1 MRFSPRHKKKFS
13 LRSLLNTAKEC
24 DQREEILLEHQK
36 PTTPTRHM
44 ATRSS
49 PRLLKKSSFSC
60 VRGLS
65 VPSSVVQQK
74 ESNPLYAEHVSV
86 CPDGASAQGSMKTPK
101 KEITEMGRCVLLV
114 SPIRNPLK
122 SPLHVSQMVVD
133 NTLLCSQ
140 PRGTESTDPLKYL
153 CGNDEAIATSLD
165 NVTNPAIR
173 SSPRLLRKRKISEK
187 VNEALGECLFEPIET
202 KITDTLA
209 VISPNLPHSNSAGPK
224 TPIRD
229 HLNECVVCL
238 TPIRQPITSP
248 MHIRPRHIKK
258 SVSVD
263 VTKVGDTGNV
273 TNVEISPTLESSN
286 TPRLSSSP
294 PQKGKKKYRGP
305 CSSPAETKRLS
316 PLNQILRQQKQ
327 KRCLS
332 GSPAD
337 KCLREDI
344 LLNVRDTPAKHTRKE
359 NSKGREDA
367 NELSLFNVSCRVV
380 VQDNNSRTSADVN
393 DWLKEMQK
401 EFDVSGADESQAALS
416 PPIKKRRIHKSV
428 VFGGK
433 KARKGEKSKEENS
446 SCSLIRDTSFE
457 EDDEVF
463 HSPAVTVSSLKQRR
477 VNKTPLSASSIKVL
491 EESPILCDGN
501 LKVSPLL

>member
-13 LRSLLNTAKEC
+13 QRSLLNTAKEC
-24 DQREEILLEHQK
+24 DQREEILLEDQK
-36 PTTPTRHM
+36 PTTPARHI

-74 ESNPLYAEHVSV
+74 ESNPLYTGHVSV
-86 CPDGASAQGSMKTPK
+86 CPDVASAQGSIKTPK
-101 KEITEMGRCVLLV
+101 KEITEMGRCVVLV

-122 SPLHVSQMVVD
+122 SPLHVSQMVVEH
-133 NTLLCSQ
+133 TLLSSQ
-140 PRGTESTDPLKYL
+140 PRGVESKDPLRSF
-153 CGNDEAIATSLD
+153 CANDEAIATSLD
-165 NVTNPAIR
+165 NITNPPIR
-173 SSPRLLRKRKISEK
+173 SSPRLVRKRKISEN
-187 VNEALGECLFEPIET
+187 VNEALGECLCKPTEM
-202 KITDTLA
+202 KITDALA

-224 TPIRD
+224 TPIKD
-229 HLNECVVCL
+229 PLNECVVCL
-238 TPIRQPITSP
+238 TPIRQPIISP
-248 MHIRPRHIKK
+248 MHIKPRHIKK

-263 VTKVGDTGNV
+263 VTEVGDTSNV
-273 TNVEISPTLESSN
+273 TNVDISPTLESSR
-286 TPRLSSSP
+286 TPHLSSSP
-294 PQKGKKKYRGP
+294 LQKGKKKYRGP

-337 KCLREDI
+337 KCVREDT
-344 LLNVRDTPAKHTRKE
+344 LLDVRDTPAKDTKRE
-359 NSKGREDA
+359 NSTGRGDA
-367 NELSLFNVSCRVV
+367 NELSLFNVSCRVI
-380 VQDNNSRTSADVN
+380 VQDNNSKTTADVD
-393 DWLKEMQK
+393 DWLTEMQK

-416 PPIKKRRIHKSV
+416 PPIKRRRIHKSV

-433 KARKGEKSKEENS
+433 QARKGEKSKEETS
-446 SCSLIRDTSFE
+446 SYSLIRNTSFE
-457 EDDEVF
+457 EDDELF
-463 HSPAVTVSSLKQRR
+463 HSPAVTVSSLRQRR
-477 VNKTPLSASSIKVL
+477 VNKTPLSAGSIKVL

-501 LKVSPLL
+501 LKV